1 MSAGDRGRGFAVVAQ
16 EVKSL
21 ATQTAHATVEIS
33 EHIGG
38 IQAATTESV
47 GALTEI
53 GVIIGRI
60 SDIAMTVVESI
71 GEQEA
76 TSKSIA
82 FNLQEAAARTTQVAA
97 SAGEV
102 TNRAKETGGASMQV
116 LMSAEL
122 LSGGKLSAEART
134 RQLPVQGSSGLNR
147 RVNVASSPRLKFDL
161 SPRPGR
167 LIEA

>member
-1 MSAGDRGRGFAVVAQ
+1 MEAARAGDRGRGFAVVAQ

-33 EHIGG
+33 QHIGG

-47 GALTEI
+47 VALTEI

-60 SDIAMTVVESI
+60 SDIAITVVDSI

-76 TSKSIA
+76 TSKNIA
-82 FNLQEAAARTTQVAA
+82 FNLQKAAARVTQVAA

-122 LSGGKLSAEART
+122 LSEE
-134 RQLPVQGSSGLNR
+134 SS
-147 RVNVASSPRLKFDL
+147 RLKHELDSYL
-161 SPRPGR
+161 GSVQ
-167 LIEA
+167 AA